1 MRFNDHALRQVARTV
16 QPDKEGRLNYRAPKD
31 STYVVRWNHN
41 CVENRVPQWRIQKGR
56 DFVATPPGPPSC
68 PLP

>member
-31 STYVVRWNHN
+31 STYIVRWNHY
-41 CVENRVPQWRIQKGR
+41 CVEN
-56 DFVATPPGPPSC
+56 
-68 PLP
+68 